1 MKNINVQEESKSFID
16 KIKDLGLGG
25 VAILL
30 LGVLAQWLF
39 PWWSIAI
46 VALYVGFWVHDSP
59 TKSLAYG
66 TAAVMLLWTVYAG
79 WQSSSNGGIMSGS
92 IANLFGGK
100 ISGTQLIF
108 FTGLMGGI
116 VGGLAAMTGTLL
128 RDLFKK
134 ERETILQ

>member
-1 MKNINVQEESKSFID
+1 
-16 KIKDLGLGG
+16 
-25 VAILL
+25 
-30 LGVLAQWLF
+30 
-39 PWWSIAI
+39 
-46 VALYVGFWVHDSP
+46 
-59 TKSLAYG
+59 
-66 TAAVMLLWTVYAG
+66 VYAG

-108 FTGLMGGI
+108 FTGLLGGL